1 MRRGK
6 NGLKEKLDAEG
17 IGSGCV
23 FFFLFLILSISIFK
37 NALEKYGQDRMAD
50 VEHSLQKKKDFD
62 E

>member
-23 FFFLFLILSISIFK
+23 FFFLFLILSIFK
-37 NALEKYGQDRMAD
+37 KCIGKIWTRS
-50 VEHSLQKKKDFD
+50 HG
-62 E
+62 